1 MNSSETNSPQWK
13 IFRLIHGLED
23 AILVLLL
30 LTMIGLGFG
39 QIILR
44 NIFETGFIWLDP
56 MLRVMVLWVGLIGA
70 MVATRLEKH
79 IKIDVL
85 TRLLPPRLKVLSQS
99 FTLAFAGII
108 CGIIAWYTLLFVISE
123 MEYGGTAFS
132 GIPAW
137 TLESIIPFSFAV
149 MALRFA
155 LGALFHLVEM
165 TRMKAT

>member
-1 MNSSETNSPQWK
+1 MNTSDTAKAEWK

-23 AILVLLL
+23 AILVLML
-30 LTMIGLGFG
+30 LTMIVLGFG

-56 MLRVMVLWVGLIGA
+56 MLRVMVLWIGLTGA

-85 TRLLPPRLKVLSQS
+85 TRLLPPRLKLLSQS
-99 FTLAFAGII
+99 FTLAFAGAI
-108 CGIIAWYTLLFVISE
+108 CAIIAWHTTFFVISE
-123 MEYGGTAFS
+123 IEYGGNAFS

-137 TLESIIPFSFAV
+137 VLESIIPFSFAV
-149 MALRFA
+149 MTLRFG
-155 LGALFHLVEM
+155 LGALFHLVEIA
-165 TRMKAT
+165 RMRPS